1 MPLTRIS
8 IPTCLSPHKARALAD
23 AVHEGL
29 VETCHVPPKDR
40 FQLIST
46 YGPEMMLIDPTF
58 PDVRRT
64 VEASI
69 VEILFLEGRT
79 VEQKTRLFRRI
90 ADRAMQAG
98 FAGDDIMVTLTENK
112 PTDWSA
118 GNGRSYG
125 DQHGVLES
133 SRRSN

>member
-1 MPLTRIS
+1 VPLTRIS
-8 IPTCLSPHKARALAD
+8 IPACLSPRKAHALAD

-29 VETCHVPPKDR
+29 VETCNVPPKDR

-46 YGPEMMLIDPTF
+46 YSPHMMLIDPTF

-64 VEASI
+64 PEASI

-90 ADRAMQAG
+90 ADRAIQAG

-125 DQHGVLES
+125 DQLEPS
-133 SRRSN
+133 ETSKRSR

>member
-1 MPLTRIS
+1 
-8 IPTCLSPHKARALAD
+8 
-23 AVHEGL
+23 
-29 VETCHVPPKDR
+29 
-40 FQLIST
+40 
-46 YGPEMMLIDPTF
+46 
-58 PDVRRT
+58 VRRT
-64 VEASI
+64 PEASI

-118 GNGRSYG
+118 GYGRSYG
-125 DQHGVLES
+125 DQHEPLSTDCSGIIEKL
-133 SRRSN
+133 